1 MNPQS
6 TRDVPSGVVTLLTDF
21 GERETWVGVMKGVLH
36 TRATR
41 LRAIV
46 DLTHEVPPQDVRAAN
61 FHLRHAWRWFP
72 SGTVHVAVVDPGV
85 GTARAILAARHAGH
99 VFLAPDNGLLDGV
112 LTDGDPVHAVDVSAF
127 PERSN
132 TFHGR
137 DVFAPAAAR
146 LVDGANLADLGPAFP
161 TAQRRHLEPPLARAV
176 VVRPGH
182 EFTAHVEHVDRFGNL
197 ILDLEGSLL
206 GADPTAFEVVIG
218 ERRVPLVAT
227 YGAARTGDLL
237 ALVDSY
243 GAVEIAVCNGDAARA
258 LGLRRGDRTCV
269 RRRT

>member
-1 MNPQS
+1 MAS
-6 TRDVPSGVVTLLTDF
+6 SSDGAECSGVVTLLTDF

-36 TRATR
+36 THSER

-46 DLTHEVPPQDVRAAN
+46 DLTHDVPPQDVRAAA

-72 SGTVHVAVVDPGV
+72 RGTVHVAVVDPGV
-85 GTARAILAARHAGH
+85 GTSRAILAARHADH
-99 VFLAPDNGLLDGV
+99 LFLAPDNGLLDAV
-112 LTDGDPVHAVDVSAF
+112 LSDGDPVHSVDLAAY
-127 PERSN
+127 PRRSH

-146 LVDGANLADLGPAFP
+146 LVDGARLADLGPAFE
-161 TAQRRHLEPPLARAV
+161 AHSRVRLEPPLRRAV
-176 VVRPGH
+176 VVRPDH
-182 EFTAHVEHVDRFGNL
+182 EFEAHVEHVDRFGNL
-197 ILDLEGSLL
+197 ILDLEGSAL

-218 ERRVPLVAT
+218 ERRVPFALT
-227 YGAARTGDLL
+227 YGAARPGDLL

-258 LGLRRGDRTCV
+258 LSLERGDTAWV

>member
-1 MNPQS
+1 MAAS
-6 TRDVPSGVVTLLTDF
+6 SARDAASGVVTFLTDF
-21 GERETWVGVMKGVLH
+21 GERETWVGVMKGVLQS
-36 TRATR
+36 RAAR

-46 DLTHEVPPQDVRAAN
+46 DLTHEVPPQDVHAAN

-99 VFLAPDNGLLDGV
+99 LFLAPDNGLLDGLLDV
-112 LTDGDPVHAVDVSAF
+112 GDPVHAVDLSAY

-146 LVDGANLADLGPAFP
+146 LVDGATLADLGPALAP
-161 TAQRRHLEPPLARAV
+161 TERRHLDPPLQRAV
-176 VVRPGH
+176 VVRPGN

-206 GADPTAFEVVIG
+206 GADATAFEVLIG

-227 YGAARTGDLL
+227 YGAARAGDLL

-243 GAVEIAVCNGDAARA
+243 GAVEIAVCNGDASRV
-258 LGLRRGDRTCV
+258 LGLRRGDTVCA